1 MTSEG
6 ATEEILR
13 HQHADLL
20 EFVLQQLCQSCRDL
34 DVYLASP
41 DDGCPGTTLAPLL
54 NQPWAQQW
62 PSECRRTLA
71 GPPAASAAHWAP
83 EARLA
88 PPTAPG
94 AWLFCAVAAVAAGEE
109 ECPSSFVIE
118 AMGELDVL
126 GTVTW
131 RISLSGIQISESE
144 SCGKI

>member
-1 MTSEG
+1 MCGLAGVCAAAAPSVPLGSRCLSCSAAGGRPG
-6 ATEEILR
+6 A
-13 HQHADLL
+13 A
-20 EFVLQQLCQSCRDL
+20 
-34 DVYLASP
+34 
-41 DDGCPGTTLAPLL
+41 LAPSL